1 MDSKNDHSSSDHDQE
16 DLRTPLILTPIT
28 QNEHELVI
36 KYLDAQKLL
45 RTPNHQFDSN
55 LAYFVLLFGPTSYI
69 EKYEWFQTKIEL
81 TRDQYVLL
89 KSLLTDNS
97 TPQYWQEMRFY

>member
-45 RTPNHQFDSN
+45 RNPNHQFESN
-55 LAYFVLLFGPTSYI
+55 FGYFVLLFGPTSYI
-69 EKYEWFQTKIEL
+69 ENYQRFQHKIQI
-81 TRDQYVLL
+81 THDQYVLIQSFL
-89 KSLLTDNS
+89 VDNRS
-97 TPQYWQEMRFY
+97 HDVK